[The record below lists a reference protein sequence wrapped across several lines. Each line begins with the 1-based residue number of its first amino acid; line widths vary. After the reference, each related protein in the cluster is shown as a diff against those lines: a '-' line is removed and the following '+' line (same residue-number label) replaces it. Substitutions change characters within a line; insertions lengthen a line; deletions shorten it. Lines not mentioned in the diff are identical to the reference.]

1 MLPSLYRPT
10 SAIDFPEVSKESR
23 INVERFT
30 ESVSHSTKLASDS
43 MKSVPISRS
52 LLVLH
57 DKSKKMLIVA
67 IKNSWFFIVAKFNFL
82 QKKEYGVFI
91 KNEIDNRITF
101 IDNLINGIDVIIIGC
116 NGRFVDLG
124 G

>member
-1 MLPSLYRPT
+1 
-10 SAIDFPEVSKESR
+10 
-23 INVERFT
+23 
-30 ESVSHSTKLASDS
+30 
-43 MKSVPISRS
+43 
-52 LLVLH
+52 
-57 DKSKKMLIVA
+57 MLIVA